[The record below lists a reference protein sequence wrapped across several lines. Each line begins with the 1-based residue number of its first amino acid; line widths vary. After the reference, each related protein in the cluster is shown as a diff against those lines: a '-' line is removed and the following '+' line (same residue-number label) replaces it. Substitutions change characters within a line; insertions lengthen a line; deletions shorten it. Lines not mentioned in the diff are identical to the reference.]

1 MDIDSVFKEIG
12 ELGKQQQK
20 YGVALC
26 FLNIYAAF
34 HMLQYAFVSFPVN
47 YECKSGD
54 QSLQNQCLNDTRAA
68 CSDLVFHNEAKS
80 SIVSEWGLVCDQN
93 WKSKATMSTF
103 MSGVMIGALILG
115 NLADR
120 IGRKL
125 TMTITTAGII
135 FFNTTSAFSASY
147 GAYTI
152 SKFFVGFF
160 CAGNIL
166 SIFVLGNELVGASK
180 RAIFGVTLQS
190 SFAVGIVIFA
200 VIAYY
205 VQHWRTLTCLIS
217 ILGLP
222 LLSYHFFIPESP
234 RWLLAKNRVEE
245 ARKVIEDIAHGNGAV
260 LSSKVM
266 LGSPDVK
273 GKAKIKD
280 VEEGVTDL
288 FSRPEL
294 FMMTMI
300 QIYSWFVN
308 SASYYGL
315 TLAASSAGGDLYT
328 ATALSG
334 AVEIPAYV
342 LTNFLLKNLGRRWT
356 LCGFMIGGGAS
367 CLLIQIIS
375 GIAPTIVTSC
385 ALFGKLCLAASFAVV
400 YIHSGEIFPTTIRNS
415 AMGIVSVAARVGGI
429 LAPFI
434 VLLGDYVDNLQF
446 TVFGLL
452 GVTAGLANLKLPE
465 TLGKPLPEDIQD
477 MVKASVRRGRSPKKD
492 EEAGYGD
499 FKQKGKIKN
508 VLEKEILLK
517 NSDLSD
523 EDSFV

>member
-1 MDIDSVFKEIG
+1 MDIDSIFKEIG
-12 ELGKQQQK
+12 ELGTQQKK

-34 HMLQYAFVSFPVN
+34 HMLQYAFVSFPVD
-47 YECKSGD
+47 YICKNGD
-54 QSLQNQCLNDTRAA
+54 KHLQNQCIDDTRVA
-68 CSDLVFHNEAKS
+68 CDELGFLSVDKS

-103 MSGVMIGALILG
+103 MAGVMIGALILG

-135 FFNTTSAFSASY
+135 FFNTTSAFASSY

-190 SFAVGIVIFA
+190 FFAVGIVIFA
-200 VIAYY
+200 FISYY
-205 VQHWRTLTCLIS
+205 VQHWRKLTGLIS

-234 RWLLAKNRVEE
+234 RWLLAKNRVQE
-245 ARKVIEDIAHGNGAV
+245 ARKVLEDIAHGNGTVMKSKLV
-260 LSSKVM
+260 LSS
-266 LGSPDVK
+266 PDVAAR
-273 GKAKIKD
+273 GKEKTE
-280 VEEGVTDL
+280 EEGVTDL
-288 FSRPEL
+288 FRHPEL

-308 SASYYGL
+308 SAAYYGL
-315 TLAASSAGGDLYT
+315 TLAASAAGGDLYT

-334 AVEIPAYV
+334 AVEIPAYI
-342 LTNFLLKNLGRRWT
+342 LTNFLLRHFGRRLT
-356 LCGFMIGGGAS
+356 LAGFMIGGGVS

-375 GIAPTIVTSC
+375 GFAPSLVTSC

-434 VLLGDYVDNLQF
+434 VLLGDHLTNLQF

-452 GVTAGLANLKLPE
+452 GVTAGIANLKLPE
-465 TLGKPLPEDIQD
+465 TIGKPLPDNIQD
-477 MVKASVRRGRSPKKD
+477 MISAALVRSGRSPKKD
-492 EEAGYGD
+492 VEASYG
-499 FKQKGKIKN
+499 QKGKLSSIM
-508 VLEKEILLK
+508 EKELLMK
-517 NSDLSD
+517 NSDQSD
-523 EDSFV
+523 EEGFV